1 MGKGNF
7 KLLALDMD
15 GTFLTEDKTVSNEN
29 RAAIEAAER
38 AGVKV
43 MFATG
48 RGIQNVQAYIEDLKM
63 EAPIV
68 TVNGSEVW
76 AAPGK
81 LHSRTLLDTA
91 IVSELHAIAMEYG
104 TWYWAYAVSEIYNKE
119 RWVESIESQQQWLKF
134 GYYYEEEAII
144 LAIRSKLEAWDSLE
158 ITNSHP
164 LNLELN
170 PKGIN
175 KASGVRQVC
184 EMFGYDMSQVIAMGD
199 SLNDLSMIR
208 EAGLGVAMGNA
219 QDEVKALADVV
230 TVTNEEHGVAKI
242 IEAYILS

>member
-1 MGKGNF
+1 MGKGDY

-15 GTFLTEDKTVSNEN
+15 GTFLTDDKTVSKEN
-29 RAAIEAAER
+29 RAAIIAAER

-48 RGIQNVQAYIEDLKM
+48 RGIQNVQAYIEELKL
-63 EAPIV
+63 EAPII

-81 LHSRTLLDTA
+81 LHSRILLDPA
-91 IVSELHAIAMEYG
+91 IMSDLHAIAVEYD
-104 TWYWAYAVSEIYNKE
+104 TWFWAYAVGEIYNKE
-119 RWVESIESQQQWLKF
+119 RWVEAIDAHQWLKF
-134 GYYYEEEAII
+134 GYYYEDESI
-144 LAIRSKLEAWDSLE
+144 LSAIRAKLEAWDLLE

-184 EMFGYDMSQVIAMGD
+184 EMFGFDMSQVIAMGD
-199 SLNDLSMIR
+199 SLNDISMIR

-242 IEAYILS
+242 IETYILS